1 MIINKPKFWD
11 KKIGLISILLIPLT
25 IFFIFLLTIRKT
37 LIKER
42 KFKIPIICVGNI
54 YIGGTGKTPMSI
66 FLSKELVRLG
76 KKPVIIRKFYKKHAD
91 EHGLIKNSFKSLILN
106 SKRTAGITEAI
117 KSGYDVAVLDDG
129 YQDYSIKKNLNI
141 VCFNQNQLIG
151 NGLVLPAGPL
161 RESLDSLKNADIIV
175 VNGQRNQNFE
185 EKILK
190 INNDLKIFYSRY
202 KAENLNEFKNKRLF
216 ALAGIGNPENFFQL
230 IENKNLMIKKKF
242 IFPDHYKLSKS
253 EIQNIISEAEKCS
266 CEIVMTEKDYF
277 KIKDFNLKNI
287 NYLKVSLVLDE
298 QENLFSM
305 VKEII

>member
-1 MIINKPKFWD
+1 MTMIKPKFWD
-11 KKIGLISILLIPLT
+11 KEIGLISILLLPFSLIVL
-25 IFFIFLLTIRKT
+25 FLIFLKRNFTKNNT
-37 LIKER
+37 
-42 KFKIPIICVGNI
+42 FNIPVICVGNI

-76 KKPVIIRKFYKKHAD
+76 LKPVIIRKFYKEHTD
-91 EHGLIKNSFKSLILN
+91 EHDLIKNSFESLILN
-106 SKRTAGITEAI
+106 SKRPAGIKEAI

-129 YQDYSIKKNLNI
+129 FQDYSIKKNLNI

-161 RESLDSLKNADIIV
+161 RESLESLTKADIII
-175 VNGQRNQNFE
+175 VNGQRDKNFE

-190 INNDLKIFYSRY
+190 INSDLKIFYSRY
-202 KAENLNEFKNKRLF
+202 KAENLNEFKDKRLF
-216 ALAGIGNPENFFQL
+216 ALAGIGNPENFFQF
-230 IENKNLMIKKKF
+230 IENNNLIIEKKF
-242 IFPDHYKLSKS
+242 IFPDHYKFSKS
-253 EIQNIISEAEKCS
+253 EIQSIISEAERCN

>member
-1 MIINKPKFWD
+1 MTMIKPKFWD
-11 KKIGLISILLIPLT
+11 KEIGLISILLLPFSLIVL
-25 IFFIFLLTIRKT
+25 FLIFLKRNFTKNNT
-37 LIKER
+37 
-42 KFKIPIICVGNI
+42 FNIPVICVGNI

-76 KKPVIIRKFYKKHAD
+76 KKPVIIRKFYKEHTD
-91 EHGLIKNSFKSLILN
+91 EHDLIKNSFESLILN
-106 SKRTAGITEAI
+106 SKRPAGIKEAI

-129 YQDYSIKKNLNI
+129 FQDYSIKKNLNI

-161 RESLDSLKNADIIV
+161 RESLDSLTNADIII
-175 VNGQRNQNFE
+175 VNGQRDKNFE

-202 KAENLNEFKNKRLF
+202 KAENLNELKDKRLF

-230 IENKNLMIKKKF
+230 IENNNLIIEKKF
-242 IFPDHYKLSKS
+242 IFPDHYKFSKS
-253 EIQNIISEAEKCS
+253 EIQNIIFEAERCS